1 MSYIALYRKYRP
13 RNFSDVIGQDHI
25 VRTLGNQVKSNRVSH
40 AYLFCGTRGTGKT
53 SIAKIFAQVVN
64 CENISGGDESCGECR
79 ACLEIQAGRSMNIIE
94 IDAASNNGVDNIRE
108 IREEVRYAPTQ
119 GQYKVYIIDEVH
131 MLSTGAFNA
140 LLKTLEE
147 PPSHVIF
154 ILATTDPQKIP
165 VTILSR
171 CQRFD
176 FRRITTQ
183 DITKRLA
190 YCMELE
196 GIEVEQEATAYIAY
210 LADGGMRD
218 ALSILDQCISFYF
231 EETITLDKVLQL
243 LGAVDKSVFFELTHA
258 VVNRDSQKAISICEE
273 INIQGRDIHQFVLDG
288 IIHFRNLLV
297 AKNTSDPQSILD
309 YSSDYI
315 DQLIEQSKALSVTS
329 LMRYIRIFSDLDVAM
344 KGASKP
350 RILLEVSLLKLC
362 EPSMEVSND
371 AILDRIATLEQK
383 ADQAPKQVVY
393 VQDGGAQGP
402 IEEEIEIP
410 KVKPKAVPD
419 DIKKLTKSWEP
430 IKSSL
435 SQMHK
440 SFLTDVKAGYL
451 EDAILYLIFPNK
463 VLLQVSQNSHDAM
476 IREALEKAIDKS
488 ITIKYITLEEYEKK
502 YKQIYGP
509 KPGVTEETKDINET
523 IKIAKKAIQFPIE
536 VE

>member
-13 RNFSDVIGQDHI
+13 RSFSDVVGQDHI
-25 VRTLGNQVKSNRVSH
+25 VRTLGNQIKSNRVSH

-53 SIAKIFAQVVN
+53 SVAKIFAQVVN
-64 CENISGGDESCGECR
+64 CENSSDEGESCAECR

-119 GQYKVYIIDEVH
+119 GKYKVYIIDEVH

-176 FRRITTQ
+176 FRRITTP
-183 DITKRLA
+183 DITNRLE
-190 YCMELE
+190 YYMELE
-196 GIEVEQEATAYIAY
+196 GIEVERAATEYIAY

-218 ALSILDQCISFYF
+218 ALSVLDQCISFYF
-231 EETITLDKVLQL
+231 NENITLKKVLQL

-258 VVNRDSQKAISICEE
+258 VMGRDSQKAMSICED
-273 INIQGRDIHQFVLDG
+273 INTQGRDIHQFVLDG
-288 IIHFRNLLV
+288 IVHFRNLLV

-315 DQLIEQSKALSVTS
+315 DQLTEQSKENSVTS

-362 EPSMEVSND
+362 EPSMDISND
-371 AILDRIATLEQK
+371 SILDRIATLEQK
-383 ADQAPKQVVY
+383 VEEAPQQVVY
-393 VQDGGAQGP
+393 VQEGGAQVP
-402 IEEEIEIP
+402 MEEEVVAP
-410 KVKPKAVPD
+410 KVKPKAVPE

-430 IKSSL
+430 IKSGL

-451 EDAILYLIFPNK
+451 EDAIFYLIFPNNG
-463 VLLQVSQNSHDAM
+463 LLQVSQKSHDIL
-476 IREALEKAIDKS
+476 IREALEKAADKS
-488 ITIKYITLEEYEKK
+488 ITLKYVTLEEYEKA
-502 YKQIYGP
+502 YKEIYGP

-523 IKIAKKAIQFPIE
+523 IKVARKAIQFPIE
-536 VE
+536 IE